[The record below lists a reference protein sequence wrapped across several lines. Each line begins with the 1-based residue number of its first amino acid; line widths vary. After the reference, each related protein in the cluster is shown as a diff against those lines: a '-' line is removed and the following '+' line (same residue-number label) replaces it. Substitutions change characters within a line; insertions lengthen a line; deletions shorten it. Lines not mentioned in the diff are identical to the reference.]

1 METVDLRR
9 TLRTLFSPR
18 PGRFELVTVPDL
30 PFLALDGRIEPG
42 SAPGTSPGFEAATS
56 ALYALAYTLK
66 FQLKKRAEDPLD
78 YPVMPLEGLWW
89 VEDGR
94 FDLARPDNWHYR
106 LMIVLPE
113 QVADADVATALA
125 ALRAKRG
132 DSPELAG
139 LRRERFAEGRCAQV
153 LHVGPYATEP
163 DTLSG
168 LGAFLDSVGMVDR
181 VGEAGGRHHE
191 IYLGDPRKADPARL
205 RTILRHP
212 VAPARPPS

>member
-9 TLRTLFSPR
+9 DLRSLYQPK
-18 PGRFELVTVPDL
+18 PARFELVTVPDL
-30 PFLALDGRIEPG
+30 PFLAIDGRIEPG
-42 SAPGTSPGFEAATS
+42 SSPGTSAGFEAAT
-56 ALYALAYTLK
+56 AAVYGLAYTLK
-66 FQLKKRAEDPLD
+66 FLLKKRAGAQLD

-94 FDLARPDNWHYR
+94 FDLAHPGNWFFR
-106 LMIVLPE
+106 LLIVLPE
-113 QVADADVATALA
+113 QVTDEDVSAALD

-132 DSPELAG
+132 DQPEFAR
-139 LRRERFAEGRCAQV
+139 LRRERFSEGRCVQV

-163 DTLSG
+163 ETLAGVTDFLAGQG
-168 LGAFLDSVGMVDR
+168 LADLVG
-181 VGEAGGRHHE
+181 AGGGLHHE

-212 VAPARPPS
+212 VGAT